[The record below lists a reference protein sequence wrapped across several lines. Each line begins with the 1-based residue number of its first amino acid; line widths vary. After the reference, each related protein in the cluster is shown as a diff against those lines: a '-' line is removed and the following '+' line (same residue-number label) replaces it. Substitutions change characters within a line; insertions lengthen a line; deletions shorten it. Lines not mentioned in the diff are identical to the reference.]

1 VKPSQNVPAIKG
13 TVVMSEEL
21 VASADAQNDAR
32 HTDEG
37 NLSREDMVAARL
49 AQQTEPEEETV
60 EEESEPDAE
69 TEEVTAEEE
78 EESETDGLPVD
89 LEKLSKEELDD
100 LKSKL
105 TPGAV
110 KRIGKLTAKNKAAGA
125 EIERLKTQLEQKPA
139 FTEPALEQNPYGDIL
154 TAKELDDKY
163 GETTKFIDDFRAIL
177 DDNEDALSDDEVF
190 EEDGQSWT
198 KKQVKTA
205 LRNAEKA
212 KEKFLPARLNEVRH
226 LEQLGQQTE
235 QFRAQL
241 EKELV
246 WLNDEDSVHRKTFD
260 SYMNSQGIKSVRE
273 KSPEFAPLI
282 DTLIGWAIQGRDV
295 KSGSLKAPAK
305 PKLTATSAVKSSAA
319 PSATTAESAN
329 QLKELT
335 ARFEESGSSHDAS
348 RLRAFRMNNRQKLTT

>member
-1 VKPSQNVPAIKG
+1 MKPSQNVPAIKG

-60 EEESEPDAE
+60 EEEPEPDAE

-190 EEDGQSWT
+190 E
-198 KKQVKTA
+198 
-205 LRNAEKA
+205 
-212 KEKFLPARLNEVRH
+212 ARLNEVRH

-246 WLNDEDSVHRKTFD
+246 WLNDEDSEHRKTFD
-260 SYMNSQGIKSVRE
+260 SYVNSEGMKSVRA

-282 DTLIGWAIQGRDV
+282 DTLVGWAIQGRDV

-335 ARFEESGSSHDAS
+335 ARFEESGSQHDAS